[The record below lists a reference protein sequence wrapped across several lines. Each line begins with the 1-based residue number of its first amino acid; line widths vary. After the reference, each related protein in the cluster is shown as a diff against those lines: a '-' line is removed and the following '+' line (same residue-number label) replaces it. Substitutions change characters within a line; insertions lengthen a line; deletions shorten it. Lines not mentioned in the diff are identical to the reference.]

1 MNIDGFYSDMMK
13 IMEWVNAE
21 EQKVTARLLKK
32 GIKLDVM
39 NENYEEYAY
48 ILEERDKRIVE
59 LKEKFDIKDNPANT
73 KW

>member
-21 EQKVTARLLKK
+21 EQKVTARLLEK